1 MQHFLIWLWRLAPP
15 VLILVLAAGVLWFP
29 QQLSELVGSISP
41 GCTFRR
47 LTGLECPGCGG
58 TRALRA
64 LISGEPWAALRHNPF
79 IIAALPILLT
89 EYIRSWRIYFHPET
103 AVQPR
108 SRGYCILLQLF
119 AAATIVWAIGRNF
132 LF

>member
-15 VLILVLAAGVLWFP
+15 VLLLVLAAGMLWFP
-29 QQLSELVGSISP
+29 QLLSELVGSMSP

-64 LISGEPWAALRHNPF
+64 LISGEPWAALRFNPF
-79 IIAALPILLT
+79 IIVTLPILLT
-89 EYIRSWRIYFHPET
+89 EYIRSWRIHFHPET
-103 AVQPR
+103 AARPR
-108 SRGYCILLQLF
+108 SRAYCIILQLF
-119 AAATIVWAIGRNF
+119 AAAAVLWAIGRN
-132 LF
+132 LV

>member
-15 VLILVLAAGVLWFP
+15 VLLLVLAAGMLWFP
-29 QQLSELVGSISP
+29 QLLSEQVGSISP

-64 LISGEPWAALRHNPF
+64 LIGGEPWAALRYNPF
-79 IIAALPILLT
+79 IIVTLPILLT
-89 EYIRSWRIYFHPET
+89 EYIRSWRIHFHPEK
-103 AVQPR
+103 AARPR
-108 SRGYCILLQLF
+108 SRSYCIILQLY
-119 AAATIVWAIGRNF
+119 AAAAILWAIGRN
-132 LF
+132 LV

>member
-1 MQHFLIWLWRLAPP
+1 MQRILIRLWLLGPPALLA
-15 VLILVLAAGVLWFP
+15 VLAAGMLWFP
-29 QQLSELVGSISP
+29 EQLSELVGKLSP

-64 LISGEPWAALRHNPF
+64 LIGGEPWAALCYNPF
-79 IIAALPILLT
+79 IIVTLPILLT

-103 AVQPR
+103 ATRPR
-108 SRGYCILLQLF
+108 SRSYCIILQLY
-119 AAATIVWAIGRNF
+119 AAAAILWAIGRN
-132 LF
+132 LM